1 MWFSDSQYFILNI
14 FNTALLSS
22 QNRVMKRDML
32 ESLSRC
38 YAYLGDVKNALTI
51 VEDLVNAY
59 YANKLCVN
67 NM

>member
-22 QNRVMKRDML
+22 QNRVMKRDMM

-38 YAYLGDVKNALTI
+38 YAHLGDVKNALTI
-51 VEDLVNAY
+51 VEDLVMLTMQIESA
-59 YANKLCVN
+59 
-67 NM
+67 